1 MAIGQSKLHSIL
13 RKGKELSEKKTWY
26 NFFYRSDVKKQIL
39 HWIQEDQ
46 LRSKGIDKTGEVIG
60 TYSIVTEWISGG
72 RKQHGDHYT
81 LDDTGDFF
89 RSMFVAVFSDRFEI
103 DADPIKK
110 TDSSDY
116 FDGYGEEN
124 LFDKYGTGIIGLTDE
139 NLEKLKEKIL
149 AHYQNELKRILK
161 P

>member
-13 RKGKELSEKKTWY
+13 RKGKVLNEDATWITAFSTQL
-26 NFFYRSDVKKQIL
+26 NNQIL
-39 HWIQEDQ
+39 DWIREDQ
-46 LRSKGIDKTGEVIG
+46 LRAKGIDKTGEVIG
-60 TYSIVTEWISGG
+60 RYTAVTEMISGG
-72 RKQHGDHYT
+72 RKQEGDHYT

-89 RSMFVAVFSDRFEI
+89 RSMFVSVFRDRFETN
-103 DADPIKK
+103 ANPIKK

-124 LFDKYGTGIIGLTDE
+124 LFEKYGTGIIGLTDE

-149 AHYQNELKRILK
+149 EHYQKELKRILK